1 MLDLNS
7 GTPWET
13 VMLTTLSRDR
23 NLFPD
28 LLAEARVLA
37 QAAQVGRTVIY
48 TAWGA
53 EWKPFGRPR
62 MRRMLESVVLDEGVK
77 ERIVDDV
84 KGFMKRGRW
93 YFERGERTSA
103 LHFDPIIVDA
113 LSYCAGIPYRR
124 GYLLHGPPG
133 SGKSS
138 FIQALAGSLEYN
150 ICVLNLSERGL
161 TDDKLNHLLANA
173 PERSIVLLEDIDA
186 AFTGRTQS
194 GDPG

>member
-23 NLFPD
+23 DLFPG

-62 MRRMLESVVLDEGVK
+62 MRRLLDSVVLDAGVK
-77 ERIVDDV
+77 ERIVEDV
-84 KGFMKRGRW
+84 QSFMKRGKW
-93 YFERGERTSA
+93 YFERGRSRLRFDLGPLLTVTSPQGS
-103 LHFDPIIVDA
+103 PIAVA
-113 LSYCAGIPYRR
+113 TSCTAHRARASHP
-124 GYLLHGPPG
+124 
-133 SGKSS
+133 SS
-138 FIQALAGSLEYN
+138 
-150 ICVLNLSERGL
+150 
-161 TDDKLNHLLANA
+161 K
-173 PERSIVLLEDIDA
+173 RSPVHSSTTFA
-186 AFTGRTQS
+186 C
-194 GDPG
+194 